1 MIEDRIGFEDRALVA
16 FPSQP
21 VNQRVNSGVA
31 GSAKGDEVAIGVV
44 WCSGLLAKAVDVM
57 NNAHRVLS
65 ALLAGAIVSR
75 KNDLAVATHL
85 PVFTGLLSPLLYLGR
100 VVRLVFPSCYTP
112 NNLRASRASLLRTML
127 ECEWRSAI
135 RARNHG
141 AYFDGPV
148 CKSDSLEAF
157 VLPIVV
163 SDRLARLAVFLRTG
177 KLNHTLTTPCA
188 QSRTVSFHGYTKSQ
202 DDTLSV
208 TLRGLY
214 V

>member
-1 MIEDRIGFEDRALVA
+1 MIEDRIGFKDRALVA
-16 FPSQP
+16 LPCQL
-21 VNQRVNSGVA
+21 VNHRVDSCVA
-31 GSAKGDEVAIGVV
+31 GSTKSDEVAIGVIGR
-44 WCSGLLAKAVDVM
+44 SGFFTKAVNVM
-57 NNAHRVLS
+57 HNTYRMLS
-65 ALLAGAIVSR
+65 ALLASVIVSR
-75 KNDLAVATHL
+75 KNDLSVPTHL
-85 PVFTGLLSPLLYLGR
+85 PVFTGLLSPLSYLGG
-100 VVRLVFPSCYTP
+100 VIGLIFPCSHTP

-135 RARNHG
+135 RARKHG

-157 VLPIVV
+157 VLPLAVRN
-163 SDRLARLAVFLRTG
+163 RLAWLAVFLRTG
-177 KLNHTLTTPCA
+177 KFNHIFTTPCA

>member
-1 MIEDRIGFEDRALVA
+1 MIEDRIGFEDRALMALPCQLVDH
-16 FPSQP
+16 
-21 VNQRVNSGVA
+21 RVDAGMT
-31 GSAKGDEVAIGVV
+31 GSAKSDEVACCVV
-44 WCSGLLAKAVDVM
+44 GRSGLLTKAVDVM
-57 NNAHRVLS
+57 HNAYRMLT
-65 ALLAGAIVSR
+65 ALLAGVIISR
-75 KNDLAVATHL
+75 KNDLAVAPHL

-100 VVRLVFPSCYTP
+100 VVRLIFPCSYTS
-112 NNLRASRASLLRTML
+112 NNLRASRTSLLRTML

-135 RARNHG
+135 RARKHG
-141 AYFDGPV
+141 AYFDGTV
-148 CKSDSLEAF
+148 CKSDFLEAF
-157 VLPIVV
+157 VLPLVV